1 MVNRTEIGLGPNL
14 SLEGIFLRLRRCT
27 RLRLIMPLLIIVFV
41 EIFIRIGMTLTL
53 FRRAFSGLITDG
65 EGTKN
70 APLPK
75 ICHGYSTM
83 MKLGTI
89 IPYLKKIQT
98 IYESRGTPS
107 EFC

>member
-41 EIFIRIGMTLTL
+41 EIFISIGTTLTL

>member
-41 EIFIRIGMTLTL
+41 EIFISIGMTLTL

-98 IYESRGTPS
+98 KYESRGTPS